1 MSLFEI
7 GSVPCLIPRLLV
19 GDLGIRWCVSYVNLI
34 IPCNCLVLLV
44 VEKGNVVPVVSA
56 LVSLTLEDHESEKE
70 EERPR
75 ELPDHECR

>member
-1 MSLFEI
+1 
-7 GSVPCLIPRLLV
+7 
-19 GDLGIRWCVSYVNLI
+19 
-34 IPCNCLVLLV
+34 VLLV
-44 VEKGNVVPVVSA
+44 AEKGNVVPVVSA